1 MGYWLNYELHQ
12 KYGVMNEHQLM
23 GIDLYHQFDGKR
35 PAFFTSNF
43 FRMLQNN
50 VRFRNEECMV
60 VGDDTHLQIVVWDA
74 DHYNPY
80 YTISEQPNVMEKRNF
95 KIEINQLQSGL
106 YKIKHYTLDKENGAL
121 YRVWQQHNTT
131 YGMDQET
138 IDYVNRISYPKLIL
152 QKWR

>member
-1 MGYWLNYELHQ
+1 
-12 KYGVMNEHQLM
+12 
-23 GIDLYHQFDGKR
+23 
-35 PAFFTSNF
+35 
-43 FRMLQNN
+43 MLQNN

-138 IDYVNRISYPKLIL
+138 IDYVNRISYLNWIL

>member
-1 MGYWLNYELHQ
+1 MYGCWRRYTSSNCCMGC
-12 KYGVMNEHQLM
+12 G
-23 GIDLYHQFDGKR
+23 
-35 PAFFTSNF
+35 S
-43 FRMLQNN
+43 LQ
-50 VRFRNEECMV
+50 
-60 VGDDTHLQIVVWDA
+60 
-74 DHYNPY
+74 PY

>member
-1 MGYWLNYELHQ
+1 MRIITIL
-12 KYGVMNEHQLM
+12 
-23 GIDLYHQFDGKR
+23 I
-35 PAFFTSNF
+35 T
-43 FRMLQNN
+43 
-50 VRFRNEECMV
+50 RFQATECN
-60 VGDDTHLQIVVWDA
+60 G
-74 DHYNPY
+74 
-80 YTISEQPNVMEKRNF
+80 KRNF

-138 IDYVNRISYPKLIL
+138 IDYVNRISYLNWIL

>member
-74 DHYNPY
+74 II
-80 YTISEQPNVMEKRNF
+80 TILITRFQSECNGKEKF
-95 KIEINQLQSGL
+95 
-106 YKIKHYTLDKENGAL
+106 
-121 YRVWQQHNTT
+121 
-131 YGMDQET
+131 
-138 IDYVNRISYPKLIL
+138 
-152 QKWR
+152 